1 MQITVTPPPKD
12 FLVKMILLSWFTGVN
27 RYGEV
32 VPVVLEKVRING
44 FISKGKSLVG
54 RFKCSLLHGF
64 IALKGLNFGECFR

>member
-44 FISKGKSLVG
+44 FIGKGKSLVG
-54 RFKCSLLHGF
+54 RFKCSLFHGF
-64 IALKGLNFGECFR
+64 